1 MQIIFKKKNA
11 NTTDRTFYADE
22 GSTLTE
28 NYNETLDSAVIR
40 LSHLPAS
47 LNIEPFDK
55 VVLHDE
61 VTYKPNILLPAIP
74 RLSDRYM
81 CVDTYTETMES
92 LDPVLYS
99 YEIHLFSETKELEG
113 VVLPNLSIT
122 QLPDGTSRSVW
133 YYLHQFLDVLYCPY
147 RYTEAV
153 GGVNGIEN
161 KYYFA
166 NRVQTKF
173 SSIDCP
179 EMQWNNPTLREV
191 LNDLM
196 MVGDCIVVMKNNVID
211 YIDLT
216 EKKNAIN
223 TNKVNYIQKSQSSE
237 DYVSELKME
246 MLNVMQTSL
255 PNVKSTVDRV
265 EYLTFKA
272 DDGGYVVT
280 EENMCLFTQYPI
292 LKIKHLYMTWQVYDE
307 NSEYFTMYK
316 CDLRNLAFKNGNYE
330 NFVYEYTQYSALPV
344 RRWNQA
350 SLSEVTQNVAVYYKM
365 GSNIIS
371 GFNTLSK
378 KIWTMTDKE
387 TTLTRFKNAIPDVA
401 LNLLSDRISS
411 NDMEGKENEQNSW
424 FSTFFTIEYE
434 TTADAVFGAGK
445 SDAPTHNRTVVD
457 NQTNSFVDAY
467 NQGFMEYQKANRLG
481 NHQLFINA
489 RYTDNW
495 SSLIK
500 IGDYYNDSII
510 FQTQYQIYKEHIEV
524 NATATKDYILKDYFT
539 GVKARIRSWKIADES
554 QSFTRHELQKY
565 YLEFS
570 KTQKSVNT
578 EITNTVAYYF
588 LSSLY
593 SDYLRPL
600 KYCFINGED
609 TAGYNYPA
617 YDKYYSVEL
626 LGRIV
631 GNSVVFTFG
640 FDDNFTACGKRIS
653 SSFDASSDINPST
666 RETAT
671 VVDLFD
677 IKKSYIDN
685 YGGVPL
691 EDTRYVDNNGEMK
704 KVKYWFTYDYIKPTL
719 PAERLA
725 ATPTTTSS
733 NQEKTFFGTVLQY
746 PITTDVFSSY
756 IKFYKEKYFYKDN
769 REIIKLST
777 QFEFCSDTHD
787 IVFTKK
793 FLEYQECLCLG
804 FNRQKTFL
812 VSSSSFSSTI
822 LPDMYAASISSGVP
836 SGDSI
841 TNIETTV
848 TADPDNVV
856 SYAYA
861 TVSSGTLTFT
871 VVLVPGTDILDHS
884 FNVSAKVYY
893 KTAEKPLVILRD
905 DNSNYDFRNTIPGE
919 NARGVGDNTNI
930 SVASVTN
937 NTAVFSIYNLS
948 LHPDELVVDSV
959 FYIGAMEN
967 GVFHTWIMLNGI
979 DTAYLNILLSRE
991 YAVYDANG
999 EVIGEI

>member
-1 MQIIFKKKNA
+1 MQIIFKKKN
-11 NTTDRTFYADE
+11 NTTTDRTYPVDE
-22 GSTLTE
+22 GSTITE

-40 LSHLPAS
+40 LSHLTEP
-47 LNIEPFDK
+47 LDIEPFDK

-61 VTYKPNILLPAIP
+61 VTYKPNILLPAVS
-74 RLSDRYM
+74 RLADKYM
-81 CVDTYTETMES
+81 CIDTYTETMES

-113 VVLPNLSIT
+113 IILPNLSIT

-153 GGVNGIEN
+153 GGVNGVEN

-166 NRVQTKF
+166 GSVQTKF

-196 MVGDCIVVMKNNVID
+196 MVGDCIVVMRNNVIE

-216 EKKNAIN
+216 KKRNAID
-223 TNKVNYIQKSQSSE
+223 TSKVNYIQKSQSSE

-255 PNVKSTVDRV
+255 PNIKSTVDRV

-292 LKIKHLYMTWQVYDE
+292 LKIKHLYMTFQALDE
-307 NSEYFTMYK
+307 TTNYFTMYK
-316 CDLRNLAFKNGNYE
+316 CDLRNIAFKNGNYE
-330 NFVYEYTQYSALPV
+330 NFVYEYTQYSALPI
-344 RRWNQA
+344 RKWNQA
-350 SLSEVTQNVAVYYKM
+350 SLSEVTQNVCVYYKM

-378 KIWTMTDKE
+378 KIWTLSGKE
-387 TTLTRFKNAIPDVA
+387 TTLTRLKNAIPDVA
-401 LNLLSDRISS
+401 INLLTDRISS
-411 NDMEGKENEQNSW
+411 NHMEGKCREENSW

-445 SDAPTHNRTVVD
+445 SDAPTHNRTVID
-457 NQTNSFVDAY
+457 NQTNSYVDAY

-489 RYTDNW
+489 RYTDSWGN
-495 SSLIK
+495 LIK

-524 NATATKDYILKDYFT
+524 NATATKDYILRDYFT

-570 KTQKSVNT
+570 KKQKSVNT
-578 EITNTVAYYF
+578 EITDTIAYYF
-588 LSSLY
+588 LSPLY

-609 TAGYNYPA
+609 NAGYNYPSW
-617 YDKYYSVEL
+617 DKYYSVEL

-640 FDDNFTACGKRIS
+640 FDDNFLACGKRIS
-653 SSFDASSDINPST
+653 SSFDANADIVPSSRAPAAIF
-666 RETAT
+666 
-671 VVDLFD
+671 DLME
-677 IKKSYIDN
+677 IDSDYLDD

-704 KVKYWFTYDYIKPTL
+704 KVKYWFTYDYTRPTL
-719 PAERLA
+719 PSDREADE
-725 ATPTTTSS
+725 PTTTSS
-733 NQEKTFFGTVLQY
+733 TQEKTFFGTVLQY
-746 PITTDVFSSY
+746 PITTDVFTSY
-756 IKFYKEKYFYKDN
+756 KKFYKEKYFYKDN

-777 QFEFCSDTHD
+777 QFELCSDTHD

-793 FLEYQECLCLG
+793 FLEYQECLNLG
-804 FNRQKTFL
+804 FDRWTTFL
-812 VSSSSFSSTI
+812 VSRSHFSSTGF
-822 LPDMYAASISSGVP
+822 LNVYHASITSNVP
-836 SGDSI
+836 PEDMI
-841 TNIETTV
+841 TKIETTV
-848 TADPDNVV
+848 TADPDSVV
-856 SYAYA
+856 QFSYA
-861 TVSSGTLTFT
+861 TVSSGTLTVT
-871 VVLVPGTDILDHS
+871 VMLVPGTDILDHS
-884 FNVSAKVYY
+884 FNVSIKVYY
-893 KTAEKPLVILRD
+893 ISADKPLRILRD
-905 DNSNYDFRNTIPGE
+905 DNTNYDFRNTVPGE
-919 NARGVGDNTNI
+919 NARNVGDNSNI

-948 LHPDELVVDSV
+948 LHPDELVVNSV
-959 FYIGAMEN
+959 FYIGAMED

-979 DTAYLNILLSRE
+979 DTAYLNVLLSRE

-999 EVIGEI
+999 DVIDEI